1 MPNVQNPQIDEC
13 WNRSCDCFATARIF
27 ERRASR
33 YRRSVDTLSYMGIG
47 VPAIFGAMVLAWG
60 KAVLTNHY
68 LMFAIAVL
76 GIIQVALSVASIIRG
91 WAGEYAYSNKSA
103 AANYQLSDE
112 FKYLAQS
119 ASGQNVSIT
128 QEFQKLVIRDQSQT
142 QSDTERH
149 VTQKEKSWGHRHA
162 LRQFQRSCAGCNHVP
177 KNMDPTDCSQCG
189 DF

>member
-1 MPNVQNPQIDEC
+1 MSNVQNPQISEC
-13 WNRSCDCFATARIF
+13 WDRACDCFATSRIF

-33 YRRSVDTLSYMGIG
+33 YRRSVDALSYMGIG
-47 VPAIFGAMVLAWG
+47 VPAIFGAMVIAWG

-68 LMFAIAVL
+68 LMFAIALL

-91 WAGEYAYSNKSA
+91 WAAEYAYSNKSA

-119 ASGQNVSIT
+119 GSAQDLPIT
-128 QEFQKLVIRDQSQT
+128 QEFQKLVMRDQAQT

-162 LRQFQRSCAGCNHVP
+162 LRQFQRPCAGCNIVP
-177 KNMDPTDCSQCG
+177 RDMKSTDCSQCG
-189 DF
+189 EF